1 MRRLPVLL
9 LVAPLSLTLLT
20 GGWPTSL
27 AAQQPTQADTLGP
40 DTTKVRRL
48 PEIKVSVTR
57 TEEPLSRVPYGV
69 GVLDRGAIQRGQQTI
84 GLDEALNNLPGV
96 VVSNRYNFSLDQRIS
111 IRGFGSRSN
120 FGVRGLKI
128 LLDGVPQT
136 LPDGQSQLSNVDFA
150 NLDRVE
156 VLKGASSSLYGNASG
171 GVIAMTSEPAAPGP
185 FAQRV
190 RVQGG
195 TGEERNDDF
204 YKWQSWTSGRTGPVS
219 GTLSISQFKTDGFRQ
234 HSAAEA
240 RLLNAGVDW
249 VATGST
255 LATFRFSVADDP
267 KAENPGALT
276 LPEYLANADAAAPN
290 NIRRDADKDV
300 DQEQLSIGVRHYD
313 TAGNEYSV
321 VAFGVL
327 RNLKNPVA
335 TPPDIDPAP
344 NAGTF
349 IDIGRVVGGIRLSS
363 AQRLGSGAQPPR
375 LTVGTD
381 AQLMRDNRQH
391 FRSVDGVPTSTIFV
405 DQREI
410 VSELG
415 PFAQLVWPLGPRSQ
429 WLVNAGTRYDWVRF
443 DVLDHYLLDG
453 TDDSGAHTM
462 SALSGNL
469 GVSWAYRDQFVPYV
483 NLSTSFETPTTTEL
497 RNRPGTSGG
506 FNENLKPQRAV
517 NYEIGARGQPVPQVS
532 YTVALFLGRITDA
545 IVQFQEIGGSAFFQN
560 AGKTHND
567 GAEIGL
573 SVTPVTG
580 LTLRGAYTYSHFR
593 FADYKVVNGATVD
606 TLDGNRLP
614 GVPEHFWR
622 LGLRTSFGPG
632 FYVDADHTISSSV
645 VADDANSVYVDAWGA
660 GVTNL
665 RVGWSG
671 GAGTMQLAPFV
682 GVNNLWNRRYIS
694 AVTANA
700 TAGRY
705 FEPAARRVVY
715 VGAEIGYR
723 TAGGQGP
730 SQAGSQE

>member
-1 MRRLPVLL
+1 MRFGWVVKLIAPFGLSILAGGVPSPLL
-9 LVAPLSLTLLT
+9 
-20 GGWPTSL
+20 G
-27 AAQQPTQADTLGP
+27 QQPSQADTLAP
-40 DTTKVRRL
+40 DSTKIGHL
-48 PEIKVSVTR
+48 PEIKVTVTR
-57 TEEPLSRVPYGV
+57 SEEPLSRVPYGV
-69 GVLDRGAIQRGQQTI
+69 GVLDRQAIQRGQQTI
-84 GLDEALNNLPGV
+84 GLDESLNNVPGV

-150 NLDRVE
+150 NLGRIE

-171 GVIAMTSEPAAPGP
+171 GVLALTSEPAAPGP

-190 RVQGG
+190 RLQGG
-195 TGEERNDDF
+195 TGEEPNDDF
-204 YKWQSWTSGRTGPVS
+204 YKWQSWTSGRSGPVS
-219 GTLSISQFKTDGFRQ
+219 GTLSLSQFKTDGFRQ

-249 VATGST
+249 VASGST
-255 LATFRFSVADDP
+255 LASFRLSVADDP

-276 LPEYLANADAAAPN
+276 LAEYLANANSAAPN
-290 NIRRDADKDV
+290 NILRDADKDV
-300 DQEQLSIGVRHYD
+300 DQEQLSVGIKHFD
-313 TAGNEYSV
+313 AAGNEYSV
-321 VAFGVL
+321 VGFGVL

-349 IDIGRVVGGIRLSS
+349 IDIGRVVGGLRLSG
-363 AQRLGSGAQPPR
+363 AHRLGAGSQAPR

-381 AQLMRDNRQH
+381 AQLMRDNRRH
-391 FRSVDGVPTSTIFV
+391 FRSLDGAPTSTIFV

-410 VSELG
+410 VEELG
-415 PFAQLVWPLGPRSQ
+415 PFVQVVWPLGKQSE
-429 WLVNAGTRYDWVRF
+429 WLINTGARYDWVRF
-443 DVLDHYLLDG
+443 DVQDHYFGDG

-462 SALSGNL
+462 SALSGNF
-469 GVSWAYRDQFVPYV
+469 GVSWAYQDQFVPYV
-483 NLSTSFETPTTTEL
+483 NVSTSFETPTTTEL
-497 RNRPGTSGG
+497 RNRPGSSGG
-506 FNENLKPQRAV
+506 FNEGLKPQRAV
-517 NYEIGARGQPVPQVS
+517 NYEIGARGQPIPHVS
-532 YTVALFLGRITDA
+532 YSAAFFLGRITDA

-573 SVTPVTG
+573 SLTPVTW
-580 LTLRGAYTYSHFR
+580 LTLTGAYTYSHFR
-593 FADYKVVNGATVD
+593 FADYKVVNGSAVD

-622 LGLRTSFGPG
+622 FGIRSTFGPRL
-632 FYVDADHTISSSV
+632 FVDADHTISSSV
-645 VADDANSVYVDAWGA
+645 VADDANTVFVDAWGA

-671 GAGTMQLAPFV
+671 EAGAMQLVPFV
-682 GVNNLWNRRYIS
+682 GVNNLWNRKYIS

-705 FEPAARRVVY
+705 FEPAARRIVY
-715 VGAEIGYR
+715 LGAEIGYR
-723 TAGGQGP
+723 TAP
-730 SQAGSQE
+730 SPQP